1 MGDDDFSDEVAKEIE
16 GLKAQRDELRTQLSN
31 KAMDLDSMYE
41 RVKVLETEVNRLST
55 DKMRARAKKAEE
67 EVERLLTEK
76 QELQIQLNK
85 LRLKGR

>member
-1 MGDDDFSDEVAKEIE
+1 MDDDDFSEEVAKEIE
-16 GLKAQRDELRTQLSN
+16 GLKAQRDELRTQLGN
-31 KAMDLDSMYE
+31 KSMDLDSMYE
-41 RVKVLETEVNRLST
+41 RLKVAEAEVERLSV